1 LRDFVHD
8 QKLADRLIGQLLSPE
23 RADIAIKNRFTT
35 AKLIW
40 QPRGYNPQLRKW
52 LHRIDVPTLL
62 LWGASDKLLPPAYGQ
77 EFNRLI
83 PGSKLTVF
91 PECGH
96 LPNIEK
102 ANEFVDAIGK
112 FAAGVPA

>member
-1 LRDFVHD
+1 MTKVDMNLVAKNQATVTR
-8 QKLADRLIGQLLSPE
+8 LAYRP
-23 RADIAIKNRFTT
+23 RF
-35 AKLIW
+35 
-40 QPRGYNPQLRKW
+40 YNPDLAKW

-102 ANEFVDAIGK
+102 PTEFVDAIGK